1 MAKLSTTF
9 ASPTE
14 QLEAILDRQILAS
27 ATHGDV
33 LEPFEDRPIAQVPKN
48 IETYLANHV
57 RLLRVERIVYEKKQE
72 KIEELLNLF
81 SSMYGTGCSLVFG
94 AFGDGEKI
102 TLLLGVQRR
111 DEALSGVTLGR
122 KALEA
127 NLEGHLTGTQARRV
141 DYAEARELLEGEP
154 WQRAQAIASLTGI
167 PSLKTEQG
175 QEFVQ
180 GLDRYLDA
188 MRRKRFGLLVLAD
201 PIDQARV
208 ATTRTGIT
216 DLHTALSGVAEEQ
229 LTLQESVTEQTT
241 ETLQRGI
248 TRSISHTVGKTQS
261 STTTVTE
268 GTSRPPA
275 GARKLA
281 AGLAVGAGVAAFTP
295 LSALAPVLGGAAFLT
310 MQAAG
315 QETRSTAEGKTTGT
329 QQSDTEQES
338 TQESKSYAE
347 ALSKGLTEGRTITIR
362 DRAVKRTLDRLDEQ
376 LERLD
381 QGARYGFWNTGVYF
395 LAESTEDARVGIGVL
410 QGLFRGEHS
419 NLEPSHVNV
428 WTRDADPKRFDR
440 VRDNL
445 RHLCHPRI
453 DARSLL
459 SPDVAESTGIAHF
472 TPTSMLAS
480 DELALVMGL
489 PEKSVPGVTVLHAA
503 AFGRQVT
510 RQRPPEDARSIELG
524 RVYHMGTAEDAL
536 FSLDRPSLA
545 MHGFVSGTTGSG
557 KTNVTLGLLEQLS
570 DRSDPLPFLVIE
582 PAKREYTAL
591 LSLSR
596 EDYPVRYFSAGL
608 PGTEV
613 LRLNPFQFP
622 ADVHVY
628 EHLDRLVQVFN
639 AAFPMYAAMPA
650 LLEEGMR
657 RSYESSGWN
666 LSASRCRHDPPRYP
680 TLVDL
685 ADHLRGVVETSD
697 YSAQLKADYQG
708 ALVTRIR
715 SLTRGVRGEML
726 CPLPGE
732 VTPDAEL
739 FDSSCVVNLMSLG
752 SPETK
757 ALVMGLLLT
766 RLHEYRQCAMGEPE
780 YAERVARDKL
790 LHLTVLEE
798 AHHLLKRHSTEVAQ
812 ESANLRGMAVE
823 MFATAIAEMRA
834 LGEGFLVVDQSATSL
849 DLSVIKNTN
858 TKIILRTPFEEDRV
872 LVGESMNAN
881 PEQIDELGRL
891 ETGVGAVYQN
901 DWLEPVLCHFELCP
915 LTAPGA
921 RTQATPSPRLSR
933 NQYALLVGLATHD
946 PVAEPRAI
954 ADQLLEGTGFDLE
967 GALGELTTALGQ
979 AHLLPSFRALYSPE
993 SEDAQAALT
1002 SALCAGAASAADQK
1016 YLLLGELVRR
1026 FGLPLTP
1033 LIRALKSF
1041 DPDDPSATEEMRVY
1055 FA

>member
-1 MAKLSTTF
+1 MTKLPSKFVT
-9 ASPTE
+9 PTE
-14 QLEAILDRQILAS
+14 QLEAILDRQVLAS
-27 ATHGDV
+27 ATFGDV
-33 LEPFEDRPIAQVPKN
+33 LEPFEERALTQLPDD

-57 RLLRVERIVYEKKQE
+57 RLLRVERIVYERKQE
-72 KIEELLNLF
+72 KIEELLNVF
-81 SSMYGTGCSLVFG
+81 SSMYTTGCSLVFG
-94 AFGDGEKI
+94 AFGNGTTI
-102 TLLLGVQRR
+102 TLILGVQRR
-111 DEALSGVTLGR
+111 DEALSGVTLGK
-122 KALEA
+122 KALKA
-127 NLEGHLTGTQARRV
+127 NLDGHLTGTRAKGLDYEDARK
-141 DYAEARELLEGEP
+141 LLEREP
-154 WQRAQAIASLTGI
+154 WNSAQAIASLTGI

-201 PIDQARV
+201 PVDQARV
-208 ATTRTGIT
+208 AATRTGIA

-229 LTLQESVTEQTT
+229 LSLQTSVTEQTT
-241 ETLQRGI
+241 ETLQKGI
-248 TRSISHTVGKTQS
+248 TRSLSHTVGQTQS
-261 STTTVTE
+261 STTTITE

-315 QETRSTAEGKTTGT
+315 QETKSTAKGETKGT
-329 QQSDTEQES
+329 QESTTEQKS
-338 TQESKSYAE
+338 TQESRSYAE
-347 ALSKGLTEGRTITIR
+347 ALSEGITEGRAITVR

-381 QGARYGFWNTGVYF
+381 QGARYGFWNTGIYF

-428 WTRDADPKRFDR
+428 WTRDADPKKFDR

-453 DARSLL
+453 DAGSLL
-459 SPDVAESTGIAHF
+459 SDDVTRDTGIAHF
-472 TPTSMLAS
+472 TPTSLLAS

-510 RQRPPEDARSIELG
+510 RQRESEGGKTLDLG
-524 RVYHMGTAEDAL
+524 HVYHMGSAEKAPL
-536 FSLDRPSLA
+536 QLDRPSLA

-557 KTNVTLGLLEQLS
+557 KTNVTLELLRQLA
-570 DRSDPLPFLVIE
+570 DRSDPLPFLVVE

-591 LSLSR
+591 LSLDR
-596 EDYPVRYFSAGL
+596 EDYPVRYFTAGL

-657 RSYESSGWN
+657 RSYESCGWN

-685 ADHLRGVVETSD
+685 ADHLRGVIETSD

-732 VTPDAEL
+732 VTSDKDL

-757 ALVMGLLLT
+757 ALVMGMLMT
-766 RLHEYRQCAMGEPE
+766 RLYEHRQCAMGDPE
-780 YAERVARDKL
+780 HAQRVARDKL

-881 PEQIDELGRL
+881 AEQIDELGRL

-901 DWLEPVLCHFELCP
+901 DWLEPVLCHFGLCS
-915 LTAPGA
+915 LA
-921 RTQATPSPRLSR
+921 SPRARSS
-933 NQYALLVGLATHD
+933 Q
-946 PVAEPRAI
+946 
-954 ADQLLEGTGFDLE
+954 
-967 GALGELTTALGQ
+967 
-979 AHLLPSFRALYSPE
+979 
-993 SEDAQAALT
+993 
-1002 SALCAGAASAADQK
+1002 C
-1016 YLLLGELVRR
+1016 
-1026 FGLPLTP
+1026 
-1033 LIRALKSF
+1033 
-1041 DPDDPSATEEMRVY
+1041 
-1055 FA
+1055 

>member
-1 MAKLSTTF
+1 MSTLSTTF
-9 ASPTE
+9 ATPTE
-14 QLEAILDRQILAS
+14 QLEAILDRQILGALGS
-27 ATHGDV
+27 GEV
-33 LEPFEDRPIAQVPKN
+33 LAPFDDRAPSQVPED

-57 RLLRVERIVYEKKQE
+57 RLLRIERIVYERKQE
-72 KIEELLNLF
+72 KIEELLNVF
-81 SSMYGTGCSLVFG
+81 SSMYATGCSLVFG
-94 AFGDGEKI
+94 ALGDGETI

-111 DEALSGVTLGR
+111 DEALSGVTLGK
-122 KALEA
+122 KALRA
-127 NLEGHLTGTQARRV
+127 NLDGHLTGTRAADV
-141 DYAEARELLEGEP
+141 DYHEARALLEGEA
-154 WQRAQAIASLTGI
+154 WKRAQAIASLTGI
-167 PSLKTEQG
+167 PSLKTGRG

-201 PIDQARV
+201 PVDQARV
-208 ATTRTGIT
+208 ATTRTGIA
-216 DLHTALSGVAEEQ
+216 DLHTALSGLAEEQ
-229 LTLQESVTEQTT
+229 ISLQESVTEQTT

-248 TRSISHTVGKTQS
+248 TKSLSHTVGKTQS

-281 AGLAVGAGVAAFTP
+281 TGLAVAAGVTALAQMP
-295 LSALAPVLGGAAFLT
+295 LAPVLGGAAFLALQ
-310 MQAAG
+310 MAG
-315 QETRSTAEGKTTGT
+315 QETKSSSRGKTSGT
-329 QQSDTEQES
+329 QESRTTQES
-338 TQESKSYAE
+338 TQESRSFAE
-347 ALSKGLTEGRTITIR
+347 ALSQGVTEGRTITVR

-381 QGARYGFWNTGVYF
+381 QGARYGFWNTGIYF

-428 WTRDADPKRFDR
+428 WTRDEDPKRFER
-440 VRDNL
+440 VRENL
-445 RHLCHPRI
+445 RHLYHPRI

-459 SPDVAESTGIAHF
+459 TADVTRDTGIAHF

-489 PEKSVPGVTVLHAA
+489 PEKSVPGVTVLHSA
-503 AFGRQVT
+503 AFGRQVS
-510 RQRPPEDARSIELG
+510 RQRGRETGGRVKLG
-524 RVYHMGTAEDAL
+524 RVYHLGSPEKAPLEI
-536 FSLDRPSLA
+536 DRPSLA

-557 KTNVTLGLLEQLS
+557 KTNVTLELLRQLAE
-570 DRSDPLPFLVIE
+570 RTDPLPFLVIE
-582 PAKREYTAL
+582 PAKREYTAV
-591 LSLSR
+591 LSLAR
-596 EDYPVRYFSAGL
+596 DDYPVRYYTAGV

-622 ADVHVY
+622 AGVHVY

-650 LLEEGMR
+650 LLEEGLR
-657 RSYESSGWN
+657 RSYESCGWN
-666 LSASRCRHDPPRYP
+666 LSASRCRHNPPRYP

-685 ADHLRGVVETSD
+685 AAHLRGVIETSD

-708 ALVTRIR
+708 ALVTRIH
-715 SLTRGVRGEML
+715 SLTRGLRGEML

-732 VTPDAEL
+732 VTPDAFL
-739 FDSSCVVNLMSLG
+739 FEHSCVVNLMSLG

-757 ALVMGLLLT
+757 ALVMGMLMT
-766 RLHEYRQCAMGEPE
+766 RLYEHRQCAMGEPE
-780 YAERVARDKL
+780 HADRVARERL

-881 PEQIDELGRL
+881 TEQIDELGRL
-891 ETGVGAVYQN
+891 ETGVGAIYQN
-901 DWLEPVLCHFELCP
+901 DWLEPVLCRFDLCP
-915 LTAPGA
+915 LAAPAHRTATKSTPG
-921 RTQATPSPRLSR
+921 LSR
-933 NQYALLVGLATHD
+933 NQHALLLGLATYD
-946 PVAEPRAI
+946 RVADARTLAS
-954 ADQLLEGTGFDLE
+954 LLLHETGFDLD
-967 GALGELTTALGQ
+967 GALTELVRALGQ
-979 AHLLPSFRALYSPE
+979 PELFERFRALFDDDGGKVE
-993 SEDAQAALT
+993 ADLT
-1002 SALCAGAASAADQK
+1002 ARFCSIPASAGGK
-1016 YLLLGELVRR
+1016 KFLLLGEIMRR

-1033 LIRALKSF
+1033 LVQALRSI
-1041 DPDDPSATEEMRVY
+1041 DPEDPAVTEEMRIY